1 MALLPLAIPAG
12 VVKNGTEFQQAN
24 SWNDANLIRWY
35 EGNMQPVGGWR
46 SRTTSQMTGLC
57 RAIIT
62 YNDNSGNRR
71 TVAGTHSKL
80 YVIDESNT
88 VHDITPTSFTAGDA
102 DAVQNMGYGGLTYGT
117 NAWGTPR
124 PDSGS
129 YTPATTWSLAPW
141 GEYALGC
148 SSKDGKIY
156 QWANATGTIAAVLS
170 NAPTSN
176 NAIVVTEERFVFALG
191 ASGLHNQIKWSDQE
205 NNNLWAA
212 ATTNQAGDFILNSG
226 GELLAGYPM
235 RGETLLLSTTDAH
248 VARYQGPPF
257 VYGFQKVGDGCGAI
271 SANAC
276 AIADGFAVWMGS
288 NSFHIYDGSLR
299 TLRCTVGDYLF
310 TNLNESQ
317 RSKVFAYHN
326 STFDEVWWFYPQG
339 NENSHYVA
347 WNYSE
352 NTWTIGSLGRTAGVG
367 QGIFQYPTLVTSDGY
382 LYEHE
387 VGFAYD
393 DETVFAE
400 SGPIQLGNGDRLTVA
415 KSLIPDE
422 SNLGDVK
429 ATFKTRNFPT
439 GTETT
444 HGPYTLANPTPV
456 RFTGRQVQMR
466 IEKDAGSDFRVGTM
480 RLEVVEGS
488 KR

>member
-1 MALLPLAIPAG
+1 M
-12 VVKNGTEFQQAN
+12 VV
-24 SWNDANLIRWY
+24 
-35 EGNMQPVGGWR
+35 
-46 SRTTSQMTGLC
+46 
-57 RAIIT
+57 
-62 YNDNSGNRR
+62 
-71 TVAGTHSKL
+71 
-80 YVIDESNT
+80 
-88 VHDITPTSFTAGDA
+88 
-102 DAVQNMGYGGLTYGT
+102 
-117 NAWGTPR
+117 
-124 PDSGS
+124 
-129 YTPATTWSLAPW
+129 
-141 GEYALGC
+141 
-148 SSKDGKIY
+148 
-156 QWANATGTIAAVLS
+156 
-170 NAPTSN
+170 
-176 NAIVVTEERFVFALG
+176 
-191 ASGLHNQIKWSDQE
+191 
-205 NNNLWAA
+205 
-212 ATTNQAGDFILNSG
+212 
-226 GELLAGYPM
+226 
-235 RGETLLLSTTDAH
+235 
-248 VARYQGPPF
+248 
-257 VYGFQKVGDGCGAI
+257 
-271 SANAC
+271 
-276 AIADGFAVWMGS
+276 
-288 NSFHIYDGSLR
+288 
-299 TLRCTVGDYLF
+299 
-310 TNLNESQ
+310 
-317 RSKVFAYHN
+317 
-326 STFDEVWWFYPQG
+326 YPQG

>member
-124 PDSGS
+124 PDTGS
-129 YTPATTWSLAPW
+129 YTPATTWSLSPW

-257 VYGFQKVGDGCGAI
+257 VYGFQKVGDGW
-271 SANAC
+271 
-276 AIADGFAVWMGS
+276 V
-288 NSFHIYDGSLR
+288 L
-299 TLRCTVGDYLF
+299 YL
-310 TNLNESQ
+310 Q
-317 RSKVFAYHN
+317 
-326 STFDEVWWFYPQG
+326 
-339 NENSHYVA
+339 
-347 WNYSE
+347 
-352 NTWTIGSLGRTAGVG
+352 
-367 QGIFQYPTLVTSDGY
+367 TLVRLQMALPCGWVGTRFTSMMA
-382 LYEHE
+382 
-387 VGFAYD
+387 AYAPSD
-393 DETVFAE
+393 ALLVT
-400 SGPIQLGNGDRLTVA
+400 TC
-415 KSLIPDE
+415 SLI
-422 SNLGDVK
+422 
-429 ATFKTRNFPT
+429 
-439 GTETT
+439 
-444 HGPYTLANPTPV
+444 
-456 RFTGRQVQMR
+456 
-466 IEKDAGSDFRVGTM
+466 
-480 RLEVVEGS
+480 
-488 KR
+488 